1 MYRGMIPQEIIHD
14 LVQRADIV
22 ALIGERVPLK
32 QRGRHHVGR
41 CPFHQDHTPSFT
53 VTREKGLFYCF
64 GCGAGGNVLK
74 FLMLFENLSFTEAVE
89 RLAERLGVV
98 LPRDVGREAASPH
111 RERHLAILRLARD
124 FYRACLGDPG
134 TGAAAREYLARRG
147 VSAEIQARF
156 QLGYAPVGPDG
167 LLKFLQGRGFGP
179 EEMEC
184 LGLVSRTAG
193 GRYQDYFRD
202 RVIFP
207 IWDHR
212 GNVVGFGAR
221 VLEGREGPKYL
232 NSRESEVFRKG
243 HTVYGLHLAVEGI
256 RRAGHAVVVEGYM
269 DAIAAHQCGA
279 CNVVASMGTSLTR
292 EQGRLLARYTREV
305 VIAYDGDA
313 AGTAGVLRGLD
324 LLQELG
330 LEVRVIGL
338 PPGEDPDGVLR
349 TRGLEGWQQLAQE
362 AKSLLEFKL
371 EVAMAGGRPRTIP
384 GKLAV
389 LRQVLP
395 NVARAGSAVAREEH
409 VKLLAREL
417 DLSWET
423 IADELKQLRR
433 NDWLFPDKDSKT
445 DYNMITEYDGRGK
458 AEAGLLRLLLDHP
471 GYLDTVRESLGQ
483 DFFAYPV
490 HRRIFDEMVVCYG
503 QPGELAHLVL
513 ERLAEPA
520 EQDAFLRLLMCDV
533 PGDPEALLL
542 DYMRTIRRG
551 LEREARLKILDRLRR
566 AEEQGDLQA
575 VRSTLTDLQR
585 LLATKGGVRDGRTAE
600 RVDREGQEARYPHL
614 RRNHGLP
621 AKC

>member
-1 MYRGMIPQEIIHD
+1 MEANTCPGMIPQDIVDE

-41 CPFHQDHTPSFT
+41 CPFHQDSTPSFT

-64 GCGAGGNVLK
+64 GCGVGGNVLK

-98 LPRDVGREAASPH
+98 LPRDLGREAASPQ
-111 RERHLAILRLARD
+111 RERHLELLRLARD
-124 FYRACLGDPG
+124 FYRACLGDPE

-147 VSAEIQARF
+147 VTAEIQSRF
-156 QLGYAPVGPDG
+156 ELGYAPAGPDA
-167 LLKFLQGRGFGP
+167 LFRFLQERGFGP
-179 EEMEC
+179 EEMER
-184 LGLVSRTAG
+184 LGLVSRTAWG
-193 GRYQDYFRD
+193 GRYHDYFRD
-202 RVIFP
+202 RLVFP
-207 IWDHR
+207 IWDSR

-221 VLEGREGPKYL
+221 VLEGGEGPKYF

-243 HTVYGLHLAVEGI
+243 HTLYGLHLVANEIRQTGYAVI
-256 RRAGHAVVVEGYM
+256 VEGYM
-269 DAIAAHQCGA
+269 DVIAAHQFGA
-279 CNVVASMGTSLTR
+279 RNVVASMGTSLTR

-330 LEVRVIGL
+330 FEVRVIGL
-338 PPGEDPDGVLR
+338 PPGEDPDKVLR
-349 TRGLEGWQQLAQE
+349 ARGLEGWRQLARE

-371 EVAMAGGRPRTIP
+371 QVAMAGGRPRSIP

-409 VKLLAREL
+409 IKLLAREL

-423 IADELKQLRR
+423 IVDELKHLRQT
-433 NDWLFPDKDSKT
+433 DWLFPDKDSKT
-445 DYNMITEYDGRGK
+445 DYNIITEYDGRGK
-458 AEAGLLRLLLDHP
+458 AEAGLLRLLLDHA
-471 GYLDTVRESLGQ
+471 GYLDTVRESLGR
-483 DFFAYPV
+483 DFFAYPA
-490 HRRIFDEMVVCYG
+490 HRRIFDEMVACRG
-503 QPGELAHLVL
+503 RPGELAHLVL

-520 EQDAFLRLLMCDV
+520 EQNVLLRLLMCDV
-533 PGDPEALLL
+533 PGDPESLLH
-542 DYMRTIRRG
+542 DYMRTIRRC

-585 LLATKGGVRDGRTAE
+585 LLVTKGGVRDGRTAE
-600 RVDREGQEARYPHL
+600 RVD
-614 RRNHGLP
+614 
-621 AKC
+621 